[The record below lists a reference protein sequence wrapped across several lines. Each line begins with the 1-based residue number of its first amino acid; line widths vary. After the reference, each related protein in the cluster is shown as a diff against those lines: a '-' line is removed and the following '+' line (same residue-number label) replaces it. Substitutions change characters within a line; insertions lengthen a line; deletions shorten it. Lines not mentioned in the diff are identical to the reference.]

1 MSFPRVPEVSAVV
14 EHFGNALRAATT
26 DDFPYRHWLLSDMI
40 PESLAT
46 AVLILPIA
54 PPLIDECGGVRDLN
68 DNNNKR
74 SFFTP
79 ELRAM
84 FPTCDVFAQAMQAPE
99 IARLFGETCNIDVE
113 GSYLRM
119 EYIQD
124 TNGAWLE
131 PHHDVP
137 EKMFSLVLYLCTGP
151 EAKEWG
157 TDIYDNQRRWVGRSS
172 AEFNSAVIFVP
183 GDNTWHGFEKR
194 PIHGV
199 RRLMEI
205 NYVKPSWRDRNQ
217 LSFPDQPITLSK

>member
-68 DNNNKR
+68 DNNSKR

-84 FPTCDVFAQAMQAPE
+84 FPTCEVFAQAMQAPE

-151 EAKEWG
+151 EASEWG

-194 PIHGV
+194 PIRGV

-205 NYVKPSWRDRNQ
+205 NYVKSSWRDRNQ